1 MPLLEVVTRCY
12 KRPKMLLRNILSLQR
27 QSVSDW
33 EQTFLVDD
41 VGLGIGASYKRLAH
55 HAPVGDWL
63 WILDDDDECIYDD
76 LVFMVSSIALEQPQT
91 QVIMVRMDHGAEL
104 GILPDAHVWGNG
116 PVHGHIGCSAYIV
129 RRDVWQRHAH
139 AFSGGHYASDFD
151 FINEIWLEHPHVF
164 WLDVVASATQAG
176 RMMGA
181 VE

>member
-55 HAPVGDWL
+55 HAPVGEWL

-91 QVIMVRMDHGAEL
+91 QVIMVRMDHGS
-104 GILPDAHVWGNG
+104 GRVLPDRCWGHAPQVG
-116 PVHGHIGCSAYIV
+116 EIGISAFVV
-129 RRDVWQRHAH
+129 RREVWQAH
-139 AFSGGHYASDFD
+139 AGAMVPGEYISDYK
-151 FINEIWLEHPHVF
+151 FISSIYQSSPLFVYW
-164 WLDVVASATQAG
+164 WDVVASKVQRQSLGDA
-176 RMMGA
+176 
-181 VE
+181 E